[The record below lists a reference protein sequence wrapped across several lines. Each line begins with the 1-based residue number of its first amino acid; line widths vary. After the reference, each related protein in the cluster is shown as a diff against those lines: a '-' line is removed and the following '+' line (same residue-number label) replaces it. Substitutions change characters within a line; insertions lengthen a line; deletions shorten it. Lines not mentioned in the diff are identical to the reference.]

1 VSPPGSRRSVGSD
14 TGSSRSPEAAAL
26 HRLRSTLARIK
37 AELELAEADG
47 TSPPVGRLLED
58 LEEAFS
64 LLSVAEEAGE
74 PAPQVLIV
82 DDDGRLA
89 EITAKGLRR
98 LGFDAR
104 ASGSLRGLRAAEVMV
119 LDLGVLDALA
129 DAELA
134 EIRAARPIIVTGAAD
149 HASRALAER
158 VNATDYLVKPVDL
171 KELRAAILRRTRT

>member
-1 VSPPGSRRSVGSD
+1 MSPPGSRRSVGSD
-14 TGSSRSPEAAAL
+14 TGSSRSPEAVAL

-47 TSPPVGRLLED
+47 ASPPVGRLLED

-64 LLSVAEEAGE
+64 LLSVAEEADE
-74 PAPQVLIV
+74 PATKVLIV

-104 ASGSLRGLRAAEVMV
+104 ASGSLRGWQSAEILV
-119 LDLGVLDALA
+119 LDLGVLDAL
-129 DAELA
+129 DEAEL
-134 EIRAARPIIVTGAAD
+134 EQIRAARPIIVTGAAD
-149 HASRALAER
+149 RASRALAER

-171 KELRAAILRRTRT
+171 KELRAALMRRTKT